1 MVELTLCF
9 DPVRKYIRYSRTDT
23 PRSCSK
29 VTVNQFS
36 FSAGSVKILRFD
48 SIQIQPMSDSSA
60 ETSDSSNFIR
70 DIIDADLASG
80 KVEKVITRFPPE
92 PNGYLHIGHAK
103 SICLNFGVARDYG
116 GYCNL
121 RFDDT
126 NPEKESVE
134 YVNSIRR
141 DVEWLGFSWHSNPF
155 ASDYFEQLYGYA
167 LDLIRQGLAYV
178 DSQNADEMRE
188 NRGTLTAPGVD
199 SPYRERSP
207 EENLQ
212 LFEAMKNDEYPDGA
226 HVLRAKID
234 MQSPNINMRDPV
246 LYRIRHATHHNTGDT
261 WCIYPLYDFTHGLSD
276 AIEGVTHSLC
286 TLEFEDHRPLYDWIL
301 DNLET
306 PSRPV
311 QTEFARLQ
319 LEYSLTSKR
328 KLNMLVNEGH
338 VSGWDDPRML
348 TISGMRRR
356 GYTPESIVAFCDV
369 IGVTKKYVIGVTK
382 KYSTIEM
389 GVLENVLREDLN
401 KRATRRMAVINP
413 IKVVIENY
421 PEDQEEY
428 FSGANHPQDP
438 SYGTREIP
446 FSREIYIERDDFME
460 DAPRKFFRLS
470 PGREV
475 RLRFA
480 YYITCKEVIK
490 NDAGEIESLVCSYD
504 PESRGGSSP
513 DGRKVRGTIHWVSAR
528 HAVNATVNLYDRL
541 FTTANPGSAADFHQA
556 LNPDSNIVMD
566 QAKFEPAIELV
577 DNPLAYQFERL
588 GYFISDYDSTAQQ
601 PVFNRTMTLRDS
613 WAKIEQS
620 R

>member
-1 MVELTLCF
+1 MT
-9 DPVRKYIRYSRTDT
+9 
-23 PRSCSK
+23 
-29 VTVNQFS
+29 
-36 FSAGSVKILRFD
+36 
-48 SIQIQPMSDSSA
+48 DSSA
-60 ETSDSSNFIR
+60 DSSDSSNFIR

-80 KVEKVITRFPPE
+80 KVSTVITRFPPE

-103 SICLNFGVARDYG
+103 SICLNFGIARDYG

-134 YVNSIRR
+134 YVDAIRR
-141 DVEWLGFSWHSNPF
+141 DVEWLGFNWHSNPF
-155 ASDYFEQLYGYA
+155 ASDYFDQLYGYA
-167 LDLIRQGLAYV
+167 LDLIRQGKAYV
-178 DSQNADEMRE
+178 DSQSADDIRE
-188 NRGTLTAPGVD
+188 NRGTLTTGGTE
-199 SPYRERSP
+199 SPYRNRSV

-212 LFEAMKNDEYPDGA
+212 LFGDMKNDKYADGEHA
-226 HVLRAKID
+226 LRAKID
-234 MQSPNINMRDPV
+234 MQSPNIKLRDPV
-246 LYRIRHATHHNTGDT
+246 LYRIRHVTHHNTGDD

-306 PSRPV
+306 PSRPE

-328 KLNMLVNEGH
+328 KLNMLVSEGH
-338 VSGWDDPRML
+338 VGGWDDPRMM

-356 GYTPESIVAFCDV
+356 GFTPESIVAFCDV
-369 IGVTKKYVIGVTK
+369 IGITK

-401 KRATRRMAVINP
+401 RRAVRRMAVINP
-413 IKVVIENY
+413 LRVVIENY
-421 PEDQEEY
+421 PEDQEEF
-428 FSGANHPQDP
+428 FSGANHPQNPD
-438 SYGTREIP
+438 YGNREIP

-460 DAPRKFFRLS
+460 DAPSKFFRLS

-490 NDAGEIESLVCSYD
+490 NDAGEIESLVCTYD
-504 PESRGGSSP
+504 PATRGGSSP
-513 DGRKVRGTIHWVSAR
+513 DGRKVKGTIHWVSAR
-528 HAVNATVNLYDRL
+528 HAVDATVNLYDRL
-541 FTTANPGSAADFHQA
+541 FTSANPGAVADFHQA
-556 LNPDSNIVMD
+556 LNPDSNSVMEN
-566 QAKFEPAIELV
+566 AKLEPTIELT
-577 DNPLAYQFERL
+577 DNPIAYQFERL
-588 GYFISDYDSTAQQ
+588 GYFISDYDSTTES
-601 PVFNRTMTLRDS
+601 PIFNRTMTLRDS
-613 WAKIEQS
+613 WAKIEKA

>member
-1 MVELTLCF
+1 
-9 DPVRKYIRYSRTDT
+9 
-23 PRSCSK
+23 
-29 VTVNQFS
+29 
-36 FSAGSVKILRFD
+36 
-48 SIQIQPMSDSSA
+48 MSDSSA
-60 ETSDSSNFIR
+60 PGSDSTNFIR

-80 KVEKVITRFPPE
+80 KVAKVVTRFPPE

-103 SICLNFGVARDYG
+103 SICLNFGVARDYDG
-116 GYCNL
+116 HCNL

-141 DVEWLGFSWHSNPF
+141 DVEWLGFKWQNNPF
-155 ASDYFEQLYGYA
+155 ASDYFDQLYQYA
-167 LDLIRQGLAYV
+167 LDLINQGLAYV
-178 DSQNADEMRE
+178 DSQAADEMRE
-188 NRGTLTAPGVD
+188 NRGTLKTPGVD
-199 SPYRERSP
+199 SPYRNRSI

-212 LFEAMKNDEYPDGA
+212 LFEAMKNDEYVDGA

-286 TLEFEDHRPLYDWIL
+286 TMEFEDHRPLYDWIL
-301 DNLET
+301 DNLDT
-306 PSRPV
+306 PARPV

-319 LEYSLTSKR
+319 LEYTLTSKR
-328 KLNMLVNEGH
+328 KLNMLVSEGH
-338 VSGWDDPRML
+338 VSGWDDPRMMTL
-348 TISGMRRR
+348 SGMRRR
-356 GYTPESIVAFCDV
+356 GFTPESIVSFCDV
-369 IGVTKKYVIGVTK
+369 IGITK

-401 KRATRRMAVINP
+401 TRAVRRMAVVNP
-413 IKVVIENY
+413 LKVVIENY
-421 PEDQEEY
+421 PTDQTET
-428 FSGANHPQDP
+428 FSGANHPQNPD
-438 SYGTREIP
+438 YGTREIP
-446 FSREIYIERDDFME
+446 FTREIYIERDDFME
-460 DAPRKFFRLS
+460 DAPKKFFRLS

-480 YYITCKEVIK
+480 YYVTCKEVIK
-490 NDAGEIESLVCSYD
+490 NDDGEIESLICTYD

-513 DGRKVRGTIHWVSAR
+513 DGRKVKGTIHWVSAE

-541 FTTANPGSAADFHQA
+541 FNVHNPGAAEDIHET
-556 LNPDSNIVMD
+556 LNPASIEVMEK
-566 QAKFEPAIELV
+566 AKLEPAVELT
-577 DNPLAYQFERL
+577 DNPIAYQFERL
-588 GYFISDYDSTAQQ
+588 GYFISDYQSTREN

-613 WAKIEQS
+613 WAKIDQS

>member
-1 MVELTLCF
+1 
-9 DPVRKYIRYSRTDT
+9 
-23 PRSCSK
+23 
-29 VTVNQFS
+29 
-36 FSAGSVKILRFD
+36 
-48 SIQIQPMSDSSA
+48 MSDSSA
-60 ETSDSSNFIR
+60 DHGDSSNFIR

-80 KVEKVITRFPPE
+80 KHSKIVTRFPPE

-103 SICLNFGVARDYG
+103 SICLNFGIARDYG
-116 GYCNL
+116 GGCNL

-134 YVNSIRR
+134 YINSIRR
-141 DVEWLGFSWHSNPF
+141 DVEWLGFEWQSNPF
-155 ASDYFEQLYGYA
+155 ASDYFDQLYEFA
-167 LDLIRQGLAYV
+167 LDLIRQGKAYV
-178 DSQNADEMRE
+178 DSQNADDMRA
-188 NRGTLTAPGVD
+188 NRGTLKEPGVD
-199 SPYRERSP
+199 SPYRERSI

-212 LFEAMKNDEYPDGA
+212 MFEAMKDDKYADGE

-234 MQSPNINMRDPV
+234 MQSPNINLRDPV
-246 LYRIRHATHHNTGDT
+246 LYRIRHVTHHNTGDK

-311 QTEFARLQ
+311 QIEFARLQ

-328 KLNMLVNEGH
+328 KLNQLVSEGQ

-356 GYTPESIVAFCDV
+356 GFTPESIVNFCDM
-369 IGVTKKYVIGVTK
+369 IGITK

-389 GVLENVLREDLN
+389 GVLETSLRDDLN
-401 KRATRRMAVINP
+401 ARAVRRMAVIDP
-413 IKVVIENY
+413 IKVIIENY
-421 PEDQEEY
+421 PEDQEEQ
-428 FSGANHPQDP
+428 FTGANHPQNPD
-438 SYGTREIP
+438 YGTREVP

-480 YYITCKEVIK
+480 YYITCKEVMK
-490 NDAGEIESLVCSYD
+490 NDAGEIETLICSYD

-513 DGRKVRGTIHWVSAR
+513 DGRKVKGTIHWVSAR

-541 FTTANPGSAADFHQA
+541 FTSTNPGAAADFHNA
-556 LNPDSNIVMD
+556 LNPESLVEMPNA
-566 QAKFEPAIELV
+566 QLEPAIELSG
-577 DNPLAYQFERL
+577 NTLAYQFERL
-588 GYFISDYDSTAQQ
+588 GYFISDYDSTSER
-601 PVFNRTMTLRDS
+601 PIFNRTMTLRDS
-613 WAKIEQS
+613 WAKIEKS
-620 R
+620 G

>member
-1 MVELTLCF
+1 
-9 DPVRKYIRYSRTDT
+9 
-23 PRSCSK
+23 
-29 VTVNQFS
+29 
-36 FSAGSVKILRFD
+36 
-48 SIQIQPMSDSSA
+48 MSDSSA
-60 ETSDSSNFIR
+60 EASESSNFIR
-70 DIIDADLASG
+70 DIIDADLASS
-80 KVEKVITRFPPE
+80 KVSAVVTRFPPE

-103 SICLNFGVARDYG
+103 SICLNFGIARDYG
-116 GYCNL
+116 GHCNL

-155 ASDYFEQLYGYA
+155 ASDYFDQLYTYA
-167 LDLIRQGLAYV
+167 LDLIKQGLAYV
-178 DSQNADEMRE
+178 DSQNADEIRA
-188 NRGTLTAPGVD
+188 NRGTLTEPGVD
-199 SPYRERSP
+199 GPYRDRSV
-207 EENLQ
+207 EENLR
-212 LFEAMKNDEYPDGA
+212 LFEAMRNDEYKDGEHA
-226 HVLRAKID
+226 LRAKID

-246 LYRIRHATHHNTGDT
+246 LYRIRHATHHNTGDK

-311 QTEFARLQ
+311 QIEFARLQ
-319 LEYSLTSKR
+319 LEYTLTSKR
-328 KLNMLVNEGH
+328 KLNTLVDEGH

-356 GYTPESIVAFCDV
+356 GFTPESIVSFCDA
-369 IGVTKKYVIGVTK
+369 IGITK
-382 KYSTIEM
+382 KYSTIQM
-389 GVLENVLREDLN
+389 GVLENALREDLN
-401 KRATRRMAVINP
+401 ARAVRRMAVINP
-413 IKVVIENY
+413 LKVVIENY
-421 PEDQEEY
+421 PEDQEEF
-428 FSGANHPQDP
+428 FSGANHPQNPD
-438 SYGTREIP
+438 YGTREVP
-446 FSREIYIERDDFME
+446 FSHEIYIERDDFME
-460 DAPRKFFRLS
+460 DAPSKFFRLS

-490 NDAGEIESLVCSYD
+490 NEAGEIESLVCTYD
-504 PESRGGSSP
+504 PESRGGKSP
-513 DGRKVRGTIHWVSAR
+513 DGRKVKGTMHWVSAR
-528 HAVNATVNLYDRL
+528 HAVDARVNLYDRL
-541 FTTANPGSAADFHQA
+541 FTSANPGAASDFHQA

-566 QAKFEPAIELV
+566 NAKFEPAIELTN
-577 DNPLAYQFERL
+577 NPIAYQFERL
-588 GYFISDYDSTAQQ
+588 GYFISDYDSTNDN
-601 PVFNRTMTLRDS
+601 PLFNRTMTLRDS

>member
-155 ASDYFEQLYGYA
+155 ASDYFGQLYGYA

-356 GYTPESIVAFCDV
+356 GYTPESIVAFCD
-369 IGVTKKYVIGVTK
+369 VIGVTK

-588 GYFISDYDSTAQQ
+588 GYFISDYDSTTQQ

>member
-9 DPVRKYIRYSRTDT
+9 DPVRKYFRYSCTDT

-369 IGVTKKYVIGVTK
+369 IGVTKKY
-382 KYSTIEM
+382 STIEM

-588 GYFISDYDSTAQQ
+588 GYFISDYDSTTQR